1 MAVNSGFE
9 SGTKIVSPK
18 GIKVQKRKVRA
29 TNIAN
34 ETGSLS
40 NNTSQLLNHASHLK
54 NAHMN
59 EIKKRKRDFFKRI
72 NYHHTLTVAILPV
85 LAFIYLIEFQ
95 VPLIPMNTKTFTFA
109 CIYFNFTLLAFTS
122 GYHKCFAHNAFR
134 TKYRFLHLYF
144 LIFGSSLGLGSV
156 RLWAALHRAHHQ
168 YTDDTERDPFSIKRG
183 LLWAHW
189 GWLIRK
195 PKIVRFYEEFV
206 EQEFPKTIQA
216 RSIVNE
222 VNNPHAE
229 DIEFEEAETVR
240 SEYNNTIQSLILLQ
254 EKYYHLF
261 FYLTTF
267 IIPILVTVY
276 LCQDTWINGLLYP
289 GILRML
295 LCQQCQLSTE
305 SICHFRKIQ
314 VTIPSQPFN
323 DKNSSLNCNNP
334 LISLLTYGQSQ
345 QNYHHEFPHDYR
357 ESSSYFAFD
366 PTKWFLWTLSKIGL
380 IEELCQTPENLVM
393 QLKIQQQQE
402 IINRLKSQLNWGT
415 PISKLPLIKP
425 SEFNQIISSPQ
436 HDDRI
441 YIVIQNIIHDVTP
454 FADQHPGGI
463 PLLKASRGK
472 DATKAFYGGVYGH
485 LTAAVNLLA
494 TMRIGVLDQGNDE
507 EVWRRVVREEGE
519 VNENDSRRENKLLYR
534 TAEAA

>member
-40 NNTSQLLNHASHLK
+40 NNPSQLLNHASHLK

-59 EIKKRKRDFFKRI
+59 EIKKRK
-72 NYHHTLTVAILPV
+72 
-85 LAFIYLIEFQ
+85 Q
-95 VPLIPMNTKTFTFA
+95 
-109 CIYFNFTLLAFTS
+109 
-122 GYHKCFAHNAFR
+122 
-134 TKYRFLHLYF
+134 
-144 LIFGSSLGLGSV
+144 
-156 RLWAALHRAHHQ
+156 
-168 YTDDTERDPFSIKRG
+168 
-183 LLWAHW
+183 
-189 GWLIRK
+189 
-195 PKIVRFYEEFV
+195 
-206 EQEFPKTIQA
+206 
-216 RSIVNE
+216 
-222 VNNPHAE
+222 
-229 DIEFEEAETVR
+229 
-240 SEYNNTIQSLILLQ
+240 
-254 EKYYHLF
+254 
-261 FYLTTF
+261 
-267 IIPILVTVY
+267 
-276 LCQDTWINGLLYP
+276 
-289 GILRML
+289 
-295 LCQQCQLSTE
+295 
-305 SICHFRKIQ
+305 
-314 VTIPSQPFN
+314 
-323 DKNSSLNCNNP
+323 
-334 LISLLTYGQSQ
+334 
-345 QNYHHEFPHDYR
+345 
-357 ESSSYFAFD
+357 
-366 PTKWFLWTLSKIGL
+366 
-380 IEELCQTPENLVM
+380 ELCQTPENLVM